1 MYALFIIVA
10 LGADTIEELATRA
23 EIEAEVEIVGG
34 LTANERM
41 RIAQRYREKASRVP
55 RSNRVA

>member
-23 EIEAEVEIVGG
+23 EIEAEVEIMGG
-34 LTANERM
+34 LMANGRL
-41 RIAQRYREKASRVP
+41 RIGRGYREDIESTSK
-55 RSNRVA
+55 